1 MADDNWFDRR
11 TFLKHGSVAGASIA
25 GISLAGCTSDGDGDD
40 DGDGDGGDDSG
51 TDSGGGDTD
60 GDDTD
65 GGGGDDVPEGI
76 MQDDYWQDLEEPS
89 SREGYLQRA
98 NLAAHQE
105 APWIFLN
112 RQYSNYGKVTSL
124 EWTARSDELIW
135 AYPMSPDGNSVTV
148 TQGQMDTGLDP
159 HAHRETPTDNI
170 VTQAYDRLL
179 MRTPDDEI
187 EGALASDWER
197 IEEGHVRFQIREGV
211 TFHNGDELTP
221 DDVAFSINRV
231 VDPEVSLESPQN
243 DQLAGVTGAEVVD
256 GERAVDVFS
265 DGINPVIFSL
275 FASYCNIVQRDWIES
290 RDTSEINSDMNG
302 TGAFQLSSYES
313 GESVVYEAFD
323 DHWRGAPEF
332 DTLEFRAASEDSTRV
347 NQLLQGETDIVVNVP
362 PQEVSR
368 VQDESSTE
376 MAPVPSTRIIYNG
389 MKYNAEPFDDPLFR
403 RAMNYAIDLESIVQN
418 VLQTFADQTAQPTLE
433 GFVGYNPDLD
443 PYPYDPEMAE
453 QLVEASGYAGVELEL
468 HTPVGRYLKDLEI
481 AQATAGYV
489 DELSNVSASVN
500 QREFASL
507 AGELTDGDLSTSPDW
522 YLIGWGN
529 AVFDASQT
537 IIPLLTSDGALTSW
551 QNEDFDTLVDEAQ
564 SLPGSQ

>member
-11 TFLKHGSVAGASIA
+11 SFLKHGSAAGATVAGLSV
-25 GISLAGCTSDGDGDD
+25 AGCI
-40 DGDGDGGDDSG
+40 GGD
-51 TDSGGGDTD
+51 
-60 GDDTD
+60 D
-65 GGGGDDVPEGI
+65 GGGGDDEDGDTGTDTDGTDGDGNDTDGNDGSDEPTGI
-76 MQDDYWQDLEEPS
+76 DESEYWQDLDEPET
-89 SREGYLQRA
+89 REGYLKRA
-98 NLAAHQE
+98 NMGAHQE

-112 RQYSNYGKVTSL
+112 RQYSNYGKVSNL
-124 EWTARSDELIW
+124 DWTPRSDELIW
-135 AYPMSPDGNSVTV
+135 AYPMSPSGSSVTV

-159 HAHRETPTDNI
+159 HDHRETPTDNI
-170 VTQAYDRLL
+170 VTQVYDRLL
-179 MRTPDDEI
+179 MRTPDDEL

-197 IEEGHVRFQIREGV
+197 IEAGHVRFQIREGV

-265 DGINPVIFSL
+265 DGINPIIFSL

-290 RDTSEINSDMNG
+290 RDTSEINSNMNG

-313 GESVVYEAFD
+313 GVSVQYEAYD
-323 DHWRGAPEF
+323 DHWRGAPDF

-347 NQLLQGETDIVVNVP
+347 NQLLQGETDVIVNVP

-368 VQDESSTE
+368 VQNESSTE

-389 MKYNAEPFDDPLFR
+389 MRYDVEPFDDPLFR
-403 RAMNYAIDLESIVQN
+403 RAMNYAIDLEAIVN
-418 VLQTFADQTAQPTLE
+418 DVLQSFADQTAQPTLE
-433 GFVGYNPDLD
+433 GFVGYNEELD
-443 PYPYDPEMAE
+443 PYPYDPELAE
-453 QLVEASGYAGVELEL
+453 QLVEASGYAGAELEL

-489 DELSNVSASVN
+489 DELGNVSATVN

-507 AGELTDGDLSTSPDW
+507 AGELTDGDITTSPQW

-529 AVFDASQT
+529 AVFDATQT

-551 QNEDFDTLVDEAQ
+551 SNEEFDRLVEEAQ